1 LPSFDAVMDASTA
14 RRDQRLDDTR
24 RGRAGAAQRGPPPGM
39 LAMSIQRRGTLIE
52 LGLAGDLDMATAP
65 RLREAMA
72 WLRVSSHATTTIV
85 IDTSDVDFIAADG
98 YRALQ
103 AALVGPNGLWD
114 PRVTLVVGP
123 AVARLEAAITAA
135 SARNR
140 QHAGDRQHAADGPRR
155 RQRATGPA
163 GRSPFGCA
171 DGQDRASRPDGQDR
185 ATRPDGQDRASGPD
199 GQDRAS
205 RTDRRQRADR
215 EGRAERQ
222 R

>member
-1 LPSFDAVMDASTA
+1 
-14 RRDQRLDDTR
+14 
-24 RGRAGAAQRGPPPGM
+24 
-39 LAMSIQRRGTLIE
+39 MSIGRRATVIE

-72 WLRVSSHATTTIV
+72 WLRVSSDPTTTIV
-85 IDTSDVDFIAADG
+85 IDTSDVDFIAAAG
-98 YRALQ
+98 YRALR
-103 AALVGPNGLWD
+103 AALVGRNGLWD

-140 QHAGDRQHAADGPRR
+140 QQAADRLRR

-163 GRSPFGCA
+163 AGIPFGCA
-171 DGQDRASRPDGQDR
+171 DRQDRATRTDGQDRASRADGQD
-185 ATRPDGQDRASGPD
+185 GASGPD
-199 GQDRAS
+199 GQDGPR
-205 RTDRRQRADR
+205 RTDGRQRADR
-215 EGRAERQ
+215 EGRTERQ